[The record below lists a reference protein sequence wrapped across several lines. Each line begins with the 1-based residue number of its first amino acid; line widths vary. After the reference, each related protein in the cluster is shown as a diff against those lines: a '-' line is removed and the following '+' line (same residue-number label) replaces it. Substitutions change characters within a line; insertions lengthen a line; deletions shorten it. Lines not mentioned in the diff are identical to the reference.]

1 MANPAVLAG
10 GSIAASGIGAIVSA
24 LGSSFTGQS
33 QANLFNYQAGLAQ
46 QNAALAKQ
54 DANYAI
60 GSGEVETQQAGMR
73 ARAEIGATRAGFGA
87 SNVDVNSGS
96 SSRVVASETEIGQEN
111 EAVTAANAAKRAY
124 GFGVKAAQ
132 DTAQSN
138 IYTTAAS
145 TSETSGTLGAVSSII
160 GGVGAVSSKW
170 LQYGQ
175 SFGSGGGGGG
185 GGDSLGGTLASQ
197 IYNDNP

>member
-1 MANPAVLAG
+1 MANPAILAG
-10 GSIAASGIGAIVSA
+10 GSIAASGIGAIVNA
-24 LGSSFTGQS
+24 LGSSYTGQS

-54 DANYAI
+54 DANYSI
-60 GSGEVETQQAGMR
+60 GEGEVETQKAGLST
-73 ARAEIGATRAGFGA
+73 RAEIGATRAGFGA

-96 SSRVVASETEIGQEN
+96 SSRVISSETEIGQEN

-124 GFGVKAAQ
+124 GFGIKAAQ

-138 IYTTAAS
+138 IYQTAAS
-145 TSETSGTLGAVSSII
+145 TSKTAGTLGAVSSII
-160 GGVGAVSSKW
+160 GGVGSVSSKW

-185 GGDSLGGTLASQ
+185 NQNYFGNVGGDQFSWYGG
-197 IYNDNP
+197 